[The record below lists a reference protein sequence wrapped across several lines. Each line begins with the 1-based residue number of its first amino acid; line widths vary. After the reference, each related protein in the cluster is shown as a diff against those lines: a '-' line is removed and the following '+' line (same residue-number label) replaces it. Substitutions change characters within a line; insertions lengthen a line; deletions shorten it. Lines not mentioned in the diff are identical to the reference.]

1 FLQDNTPA
9 GVGDEYRLAVAHLP
23 AEPLFAARLVALL
36 FQILQGQPVGEARG
50 RRVYRKRLAGRPA
63 EHDVPTRVQVMFS
76 GAQPATQPDVT
87 VALLDVQLPAEVSQI
102 HIPIGMGDLNIAADC
117 VQRGVAIHLGD
128 LHILLYVTG
137 GEIAMNELNLQRSGV
152 AEGGVAMNRANL
164 ERA

>member
-1 FLQDNTPA
+1 
-9 GVGDEYRLAVAHLP
+9 
-23 AEPLFAARLVALL
+23 
-36 FQILQGQPVGEARG
+36 
-50 RRVYRKRLAGRPA
+50 
-63 EHDVPTRVQVMFS
+63 VPTRVQVMFS

-164 ERA
+164 ERAVNAAHRQATVDRCNARPDGAATLDDQIAHDRLDLQLAADAFDYGIALDCADDQAGARR